1 MSGDMGDELYGGYA
15 NYFRIKN
22 IINKPKTWDEFIRL
36 WMRKFASPIKLNV
49 KFDYEDLL
57 EILKETL
64 PEEIWNPD
72 DIANSAMA

>member
-1 MSGDMGDELYGGYA
+1 MDE
-15 NYFRIKN
+15 
-22 IINKPKTWDEFIRL
+22 
-36 WMRKFASPIKLNV
+36 KFASPIKLNV

-72 DIANSAMA
+72 DIANSAMALDCITVVSEDFFQEMINLEWLFQWRVDFP